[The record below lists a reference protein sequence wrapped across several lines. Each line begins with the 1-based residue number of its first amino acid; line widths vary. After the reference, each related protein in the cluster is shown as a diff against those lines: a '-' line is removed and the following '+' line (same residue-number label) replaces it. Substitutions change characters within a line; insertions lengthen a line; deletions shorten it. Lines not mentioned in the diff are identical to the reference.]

1 MKEEMT
7 AELAPAI
14 DLPPPPEPSM
24 LETFRR
30 GRLMRSD
37 PLACTRRM
45 YESEGPVVGQRM
57 GLFRSVNLFGP
68 DAVKHVVL
76 NREGIFS
83 NKQAWDL
90 IIGKIFT
97 NGLMLRD
104 GEDHRYQRSIMQGA
118 FKRPALEEYLAHM
131 NPQIAARLSHW
142 RATDSF
148 LVYPA
153 FKRLTLDLAC
163 SVFLGIELGPEAE
176 RVNRAFEDTVAASMA
191 VMRLRLPGLAWTRG
205 LEGREYMVEF
215 LHRLIP
221 AKRKDGG
228 SDMFSQLCRAESEE
242 GDKFSDQEIID
253 HMIFL
258 MMAAHDTTTS
268 TLTSMMYELAQH
280 PEWQDRLRE
289 ESRALGKDQIDFKDL
304 ESPGAVSLVMNET
317 LRRYPPL
324 STMPRMATREFQYGG
339 YGIPAGTMVIVFP
352 IHTHHMS
359 EWWTNPFSFDP
370 ERFSEARAEHRRHSH
385 SFVPFGGGAHMCIG
399 FRFAEIQIRAILH
412 QIVQRFRWSV
422 REGYSMP
429 VQQSPISK
437 PKDGLPV
444 QLEALA

>member
-1 MKEEMT
+1 MKDAMA
-7 AELAPAI
+7 AEVAPAI
-14 DLPPPPEPSM
+14 DLPLPPEPGI

-37 PLACTRRM
+37 PLACTMRM

-68 DAVKHVVL
+68 DAVKQVLL

-104 GEDHRYQRSIMQGA
+104 GEDHRNQRSIMQGA
-118 FKRPALEEYLAHM
+118 FKRPALEEYLGHM
-131 NPQIAARLSHW
+131 NPQIAAHLSHW
-142 RATDSF
+142 RAADPF

-205 LEGREYMVEF
+205 LEGREYMVDF
-215 LHRLIP
+215 LRRLIP
-221 AKRKDGG
+221 AKRKGAG
-228 SDMFSQLCRAESEE
+228 SDMFSQLCRVESEE
-242 GDKFSDQEIID
+242 GRTFSDQEIID

-268 TLTSMMYELAQH
+268 TLTSMMYELALH
-280 PEWQDRLRE
+280 PEWQGVIRE
-289 ESRALGKDQIDFKDL
+289 ESRSLGKAEIDVKGL
-304 ESPGAVSLVMNET
+304 ESPGAIQRVMNET

-339 YGIPAGTMVIVFP
+339 YRVPAGTMVIVFP

-370 ERFSEARAEHRRHSH
+370 ERFSDARAEHRRHSH

-422 REGYSMP
+422 RKGYTMP

-444 QLEALA
+444 RLEALA

>member
-1 MKEEMT
+1 MT
-7 AELAPAI
+7 AELAPAF
-14 DLPPPPEPSM
+14 DLPLPPEPGF

-37 PLACTRRM
+37 PLACTTRM
-45 YESEGPVVGQRM
+45 YKSEGPVVGQRM

-68 DAVKHVVL
+68 DAVKLVVL
-76 NREGIFS
+76 NREGTFS
-83 NKQAWDL
+83 NKRAWDL

-104 GEDHRYQRSIMQGA
+104 GEDHRHQRNIMQEA
-118 FKRPALEEYLAHM
+118 FKRPALEQYLEQM

-142 RATDSF
+142 RSTDPF
-148 LVYPA
+148 LVYPT

-191 VMRLRLPGLAWTRG
+191 VLRVRLPGLAWTRG
-205 LEGREYMVEF
+205 LEGREYMVKF
-215 LHRLIP
+215 LKQRIP
-221 AKRKDGG
+221 EKRRGGG

-242 GDKFSDQEIID
+242 GHQFSDQEIVD

-280 PEWQDRLRE
+280 PAWQDRLRE
-289 ESRALGKDQIDFKDL
+289 QSFALGKEQIEFKDL
-304 ESPGAVSLVMNET
+304 ESPGPVLLVMNET

-324 STMPRMATREFQYGG
+324 STLPRMATREFQYGG
-339 YGIPAGTMVIVFP
+339 YRVPAGTMVIVFP
-352 IHTHHMS
+352 IHMHHMS
-359 EWWTNPFSFDP
+359 EWWTSPFAFDP
-370 ERFSEARAEHRRHSH
+370 DRFSEARAEHRRHSH

-399 FRFAEIQIRAILH
+399 FRFAELQIQAILH
-412 QIVQRFRWSV
+412 QIVRRFRWSV
-422 REGYSMP
+422 PPGYTMP

-444 QLEALA
+444 RLEALA